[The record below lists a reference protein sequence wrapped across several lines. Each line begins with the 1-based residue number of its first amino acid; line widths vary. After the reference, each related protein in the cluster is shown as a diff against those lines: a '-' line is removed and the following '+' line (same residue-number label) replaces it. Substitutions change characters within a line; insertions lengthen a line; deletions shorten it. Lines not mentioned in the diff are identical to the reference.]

1 MKPSDAKKE
10 ILESIDAIQ
19 KVKGKVLNSS
29 KDYKHQIY
37 LEPLVKSF
45 SKDKLETK
53 LNRAKYNVIP
63 ISDLTKRIKET
74 RENKNKKEKNK
85 KKYIDIS
92 VWVNAGS
99 GVCADDEAKAEDV
112 ETEIGVF
119 DDDKVK
125 AEEADEVDTEIG
137 DCAADD
143 EATGFEEVKE
153 AYIKMIEIYDIYKK
167 KESMKPSD
175 AKKEILESI
184 DAIQK
189 VKGEVLNSSKDY
201 KHQIY
206 LEPLIK
212 TFSKDKLETKLN
224 RAKYNVIP
232 ISDLTKRIKE
242 TRENKNK
249 KEKNKK
255 KYIDISV
262 WVNAGSGVCAD
273 DEAKAE
279 DVETKIGVFDDDK
292 VKAEEVENSAG
303 VNAESGVCADD
314 EAKADEVD
322 IEIGDCAAD
331 DEATVK
337 GEVLNSS
344 KDYKHQ
350 IYLEPLVKSFSKDKL
365 ETKLNRAKY
374 NVIPISDLTKR
385 IKETRKNKNKK
396 EKNKKKYI
404 NISVWVNAGSSVCA
418 DDEAKAEDVETKIGV
433 FDDDKVKAEEVENS
447 AGVNVESG
455 VCADD
460 EAKADEID
468 IEIGDC
474 AADDEATGFDEVKEA
489 YIKMVEIYD
498 IYKKKESMK
507 PSNAKK
513 EILESIDA
521 IQKVK
526 GEVLNSSK
534 DYKHQIYLEPL
545 VKSFSKDKLET
556 KLNHTKYNVIPIS
569 DLTKRIKETRENK
582 NKKEKNKKKY
592 IDISVWVNV
601 GSGVCTNDEAKAED
615 VETEIGVNTKSGVC
629 ADDEAKADEVDIE
642 IGDCAADD
650 EATAK
655 EIDTKIG
662 VFDYNGTSKHQSQWD
677 FEKLRGVIQST
688 PKGFEDVKEAY
699 TKAEDVETEIGVFD
713 DDKAKAEKVE
723 NSAGYSL
730 NMVGL
735 QVYRGAFDLE
745 DALLWLEHSGP
756 RKRKC

>member
-92 VWVNAGS
+92 VWVNVGS

-125 AEEADEVDTEIG
+125 AEERIDELRENKNKKEKNKKKYIDVSIGVNAKSGVCADDEAKADEVDTEIG

-143 EATGFEEVKE
+143 EAT
-153 AYIKMIEIYDIYKK
+153 
-167 KESMKPSD
+167 
-175 AKKEILESI
+175 
-184 DAIQK
+184 
-189 VKGEVLNSSKDY
+189 
-201 KHQIY
+201 
-206 LEPLIK
+206 
-212 TFSKDKLETKLN
+212 DKLETKLN

-262 WVNAGSGVCAD
+262 WVNAGSGVCAN

-292 VKAEEVENSAG
+292 VKAEEVENSA
-303 VNAESGVCADD
+303 DD

-331 DEATVK
+331 DEAT
-337 GEVLNSS
+337 
-344 KDYKHQ
+344 
-350 IYLEPLVKSFSKDKL
+350 DKL

-385 IKETRKNKNKK
+385 IKEMRENKNNK

-404 NISVWVNAGSSVCA
+404 NIYVWVNAGSSVCA

-447 AGVNVESG
+447 A
-455 VCADD
+455 DD

-474 AADDEATGFDEVKEA
+474 ATDDEATVKE
-489 YIKMVEIYD
+489 
-498 IYKKKESMK
+498 
-507 PSNAKK
+507 
-513 EILESIDA
+513 ID
-521 IQKVK
+521 
-526 GEVLNSSK
+526 
-534 DYKHQIYLEPL
+534 
-545 VKSFSKDKLET
+545 T
-556 KLNHTKYNVIPIS
+556 K
-569 DLTKRIKETRENK
+569 
-582 NKKEKNKKKY
+582 
-592 IDISVWVNV
+592 
-601 GSGVCTNDEAKAED
+601 
-615 VETEIGVNTKSGVC
+615 IGVFLVIMAPPNTNLSGILKRVNTESGVC

-688 PKGFEDVKEAY
+688 PKTWELWCKGTPLELMDNQMPQSSADADVALRCIQIGLLCVQENAKERPRMSSVLHMLENENFALPEPN
-699 TKAEDVETEIGVFD
+699 KPPFAADQAPQQSALDAE
-713 DDKAKAEKVE
+713 
-723 NSAGYSL
+723 
-730 NMVGL
+730 VG
-735 QVYRGAFDLE
+735 
-745 DALLWLEHSGP
+745 SIN
-756 RKRKC
+756 